1 MLSDII
7 QEAFGSWNAARNIS
21 RPDFI
26 LIPNPKAFLLFQM
39 EMLISS
45 KLLEIIRQ
53 TYHNFPGDFLDA
65 LSALRDYQS
74 TLEHSKDKIRD
85 VIQDFISYADNTPWT
100 VKMMCQESRIHHIIH
115 FVQQLAN
122 MANEGLE
129 TTLYL
134 RLGFL
139 QSVQRTL
146 RLRHRAKTLS

>member
-1 MLSDII
+1 MYFQLK
-7 QEAFGSWNAARNIS
+7 
-21 RPDFI
+21 I
-26 LIPNPKAFLLFQM
+26 LI
-39 EMLISS
+39 SW

-115 FVQQLAN
+115 FIQQLAN

-139 QSVQRTL
+139 QSTRSVIRRQGNSSEIDSLWTEYQFVIR
-146 RLRHRAKTLS
+146 KNPF

>member
-1 MLSDII
+1 MVPGTR
-7 QEAFGSWNAARNIS
+7 QEIYQGQ
-21 RPDFI
+21 I
-26 LIPNPKAFLLFQM
+26 LIPNPKAFLIFQM

-85 VIQDFISYADNTPWT
+85 VIQDFISYSDNTPWT

-139 QSVQRTL
+139 QSVQRSQGL
-146 RLRHRAKTLS
+146 G

>member
-1 MLSDII
+1 MK
-7 QEAFGSWNAARNIS
+7 
-21 RPDFI
+21 I
-26 LIPNPKAFLLFQM
+26 LI
-39 EMLISS
+39 SW

-134 RLGFL
+134 RLGSYGL
-139 QSVQRTL
+139 QGPL
-146 RLRHRAKTLS
+146 FEGRAIARESTYCEQIINLF

>member
-1 MLSDII
+1 M
-7 QEAFGSWNAARNIS
+7 
-21 RPDFI
+21 
-26 LIPNPKAFLLFQM
+26 
-39 EMLISS
+39 
-45 KLLEIIRQ
+45 
-53 TYHNFPGDFLDA
+53 DA

-115 FVQQLAN
+115 FLQQLAN

-134 RLGFL
+134 RLGFFTRQL
-139 QSVQRTL
+139 FGTEVVRCSRSRGVL
-146 RLRHRAKTLS
+146 

>member
-1 MLSDII
+1 MVPGTR
-7 QEAFGSWNAARNIS
+7 QEIYQGQ
-21 RPDFI
+21 I
-26 LIPNPKAFLLFQM
+26 LFPNPKAFLLFQM

-85 VIQDFISYADNTPWT
+85 VIQDFISYSDNTPWT

>member
-1 MLSDII
+1 MK
-7 QEAFGSWNAARNIS
+7 
-21 RPDFI
+21 I
-26 LIPNPKAFLLFQM
+26 LI
-39 EMLISS
+39 SW

-139 QSVQRTL
+139 RSTRSVIEGRAIARESTYCEQSINL
-146 RLRHRAKTLS
+146 F